1 MTNFFQL
8 SSSVTPPNVSETTF
22 QVMQFLTTCPYSR
35 YDIAHPHFHRQ
46 SWGKRSISFIFPV
59 RRGLF
64 PYAAKAAKK
73 IPAFACAFLLDL
85 YFIGKALQIVSM
97 LNIGKSSTMI
107 DENSISMVLCRSRI
121 ALLQGQHDELRSRS
135 LLGFPLLRS
144 RLSQKKNNHAFNN
157 LNPTCGCR
165 KND

>member
-1 MTNFFQL
+1 
-8 SSSVTPPNVSETTF
+8 
-22 QVMQFLTTCPYSR
+22 
-35 YDIAHPHFHRQ
+35 
-46 SWGKRSISFIFPV
+46 
-59 RRGLF
+59 
-64 PYAAKAAKK
+64 
-73 IPAFACAFLLDL
+73 
-85 YFIGKALQIVSM
+85 M

-107 DENSISMVLCRSRI
+107 DENSISIVLCRSRI

-165 KND
+165 KNDWYLPVATSVPSWQSRETRRRVLGRHLPHAQGCQSLQVVLVRSDVSKYQTNRLVAWLFPTFIWTSSIATLDEGNHLDTTVKEGQPRVPG